1 MRFRILSPLVAA
13 SLALAVPAVAQVKC
27 AEGLADIDHDGQTRM
42 TAQEFVREVAAS
54 EVAMQRALGNFGY
67 TVDATVQTLDG
78 ENVDGEYRLV
88 STLSFDAAGPRR
100 EVTESS
106 NTLKR
111 IKFSD
116 RDVDALRDAFIL
128 TPDRVAAGDIVYSGR
143 QRMEPH
149 NATLFDIMPRDS
161 AVDVRGFQGRVW
173 VRARQDAVMRSCGRS
188 SNAPIA
194 PMRVLVVRALVG
206 EQHWFPVLI
215 RADEDAVIGKE
226 TVRVRVTIKY
236 SDYKAR

>member
-1 MRFRILSPLVAA
+1 MRLRTLSSLAAA
-13 SLALAVPAVAQVKC
+13 SLALIAPAMGQVKC
-27 AEGLADIDHDGQTRM
+27 GEDLAEVDRDGQTRM
-42 TAQEFVREVAAS
+42 SAQEFVREVAAS
-54 EVAMQRALGNFGY
+54 EVTVQRALGNFGY

-78 ENVDGEYRLV
+78 ETVDGEYRLV

-100 EVTESS
+100 EVAQSS

-111 IKFSD
+111 IKFAD
-116 RDVDALRDAFIL
+116 RDLDALRDAFIL
-128 TPDRVAAGDIVYSGR
+128 TPDRVAPGDIVYSGR

-149 NATLFDIMPRDS
+149 NATLFDILPRDS

-188 SNAPIA
+188 SYMPIA
-194 PMRVLVVRALVG
+194 PMRVLVVRALVA
-206 EQHWFPVLI
+206 EKYWFPILI

-226 TVRVRVTIKY
+226 TVRVRVTVKY